1 MIVVMFC
8 VCVCVRYGMLLD
20 CESLIVVVVV
30 VVVACIKYARSKRRK
45 MVVSFA
51 FIEFIHH
58 MVQEI
63 TTNEN
68 RIRKEEK

>member
-1 MIVVMFC
+1 MFC

-30 VVVACIKYARSKRRK
+30 ACSKYARSKRRK

-51 FIEFIHH
+51 FIELIHH

-68 RIRKEEK
+68 RTEKKKSEAI